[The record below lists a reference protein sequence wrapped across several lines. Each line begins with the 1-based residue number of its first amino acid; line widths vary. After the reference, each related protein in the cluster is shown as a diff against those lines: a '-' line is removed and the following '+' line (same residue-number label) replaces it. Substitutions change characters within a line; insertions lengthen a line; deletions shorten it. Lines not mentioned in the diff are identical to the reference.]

1 MKKIITLMV
10 LCLCLLFTGGCDPKQ
25 AETVS
30 SSVKNEV
37 VSEVETKEKVS
48 LPAEKEDK
56 ENNKEAPVQS
66 EAVTE
71 KEPVT
76 SDNEEPSYA
85 TDEVEMPSQPAP
97 VDSEEHFFCSLK
109 ISCEELVDNE
119 ELLDKPKREFV
130 PEDGIIFYGE
140 NIAFSD
146 GDTVFDILQD
156 IVTRNNIQMEYVSSV
171 VYDSAYIEGINNIY
185 ELDAGP
191 MSGWTYTVN
200 GNYPDCGTNKYVLE
214 NGDSI
219 LFSYILSY

>member
-1 MKKIITLMV
+1 MKKIITLI
-10 LCLCLLFTGGCDPKQ
+10 LLCLLFTGGCSPKQ

-30 SSVKNEV
+30 SSVKNEAV
-37 VSEVETKEKVS
+37 AEVETKEEVPLS
-48 LPAEKEDK
+48 AEEYDK
-56 ENNKEAPVQS
+56 ENNKEAPVQP
-66 EAVTE
+66 ETVTD

-76 SDNEEPSYA
+76 SDNEVPSSS
-85 TDEVEMPSQPAP
+85 TEEVEMPSQSAP
-97 VDSEEHFFCSLK
+97 VESEDHLYCSLK
-109 ISCEELVDNE
+109 ISCEELVGNE

-130 PEDGIIFYGE
+130 PENGIIFYGE

-146 GDTVFDILQD
+146 GDTVFDVLQD
-156 IVTRNNIQMEYVSSV
+156 TVTKNNIQMEYVSSV
-171 VYDSAYIEGINNIY
+171 AYDSNYIEGINNIY